1 MTSIE
6 WLIEEMISKGFF
18 KESVTL
24 TNIDHLQYKA
34 EELHKKEITDA
45 YCAGE
50 DNIDN
55 DGCTIIRDNEE
66 TYYNETF
73 KKDL

>member
-6 WLIEEMISKGFF
+6 HLLKKFPLG
-18 KESVTL
+18 L
-24 TNIDHLQYKA
+24 TWTMA
-34 EELHKKEITDA
+34 EEIREAKEMHKKEITDA
-45 YCAGE
+45 YSAGE

-55 DGCTIIRDNEE
+55 DGCSISKDGSE

-73 KKDL
+73 KNN